1 MRELQEKIAL
11 HGAAALTD
19 SELITAII
27 DNQAVAQALMSQYS
41 LTTLPVEDISRLRM
55 SCGMG
60 LAKATKITAAIE
72 LARRIAKTKT
82 GNVDR
87 IQSLEAAEKILRPLF
102 DGLDHEECWV
112 LFMTNSG
119 KVIEKMKISQGGL
132 QATVVDNR
140 LIIKRAIE
148 LLATQMILAHN
159 HPSDNAQPSQADIT
173 LTNRVKSAA
182 ELFDITLLDHIII
195 TRSQSYSFKKFGL
208 L

>member
-60 LAKATKITAAIE
+60 LAKASKITAAIE

>member
-60 LAKATKITAAIE
+60 LAKASKITAAIE

-173 LTNRVKSAA
+173 LTNRVRSAA

>member
-1 MRELQEKIAL
+1 
-11 HGAAALTD
+11 
-19 SELITAII
+19 
-27 DNQAVAQALMSQYS
+27 
-41 LTTLPVEDISRLRM
+41 M

-60 LAKATKITAAIE
+60 LAKASKITAAIE

-87 IQSLEAAEKILRPLF
+87 IQSLDAAEKILRPLF

>member
-60 LAKATKITAAIE
+60 LAKASKITAAIE

-87 IQSLEAAEKILRPLF
+87 IQSLEAAEKVLRPLF

>member
-1 MRELQEKIAL
+1 MRELYEKIAL

-60 LAKATKITAAIE
+60 LAKASKITAAIE

>member
-41 LTTLPVEDISRLRM
+41 LTTIPVEDISRLRM

-60 LAKATKITAAIE
+60 LAKASKITAAIE

>member
-19 SELITAII
+19 SELITVII

-60 LAKATKITAAIE
+60 LAKASKITAAIE

>member
-60 LAKATKITAAIE
+60 LAKASKIAAAIE

>member
-19 SELITAII
+19 SALITAII

-60 LAKATKITAAIE
+60 LAKASKITAAIE

-87 IQSLEAAEKILRPLF
+87 IQSLEAAERILRPLF

>member
-19 SELITAII
+19 SELITVII

-60 LAKATKITAAIE
+60 LAKASKITAAIE

-195 TRSQSYSFKKFGL
+195 TRSQIYSFKKFGL

>member
-60 LAKATKITAAIE
+60 LAKASKITAAIE
-72 LARRIAKTKT
+72 LARRIVKTKT

>member
-1 MRELQEKIAL
+1 MEPQLGALQ
-11 HGAAALTD
+11 
-19 SELITAII
+19 
-27 DNQAVAQALMSQYS
+27 
-41 LTTLPVEDISRLRM
+41 
-55 SCGMG
+55 
-60 LAKATKITAAIE
+60 
-72 LARRIAKTKT
+72 
-82 GNVDR
+82 
-87 IQSLEAAEKILRPLF
+87 
-102 DGLDHEECWV
+102 HEECWALYLASSGRV
-112 LFMTNSG
+112 LDRMR
-119 KVIEKMKISQGGL
+119 ISQGGV
-132 QATVVDNR
+132 QATVVDCR

>member
-60 LAKATKITAAIE
+60 LAKASKITAAIE

-87 IQSLEAAEKILRPLF
+87 IQSLEAAERILRPLF

>member
-60 LAKATKITAAIE
+60 LAKASKITAAIE

-87 IQSLEAAEKILRPLF
+87 IQSLDAAEKILRPLF